1 MKRLFSLAVSALM
14 SVALALSASAAS
26 LEAAEAST
34 ILPVDVIM
42 DQDALEIRKVYD
54 LSPSVDPS
62 AIPRESFD
70 REDIHYECSDI
81 LREVVMGDETQT
93 LTQTETVESKN
104 KEKETI
110 LALLPQEKDVTT
122 EDGFSG
128 TLYLN
133 LNTLRTEVSG
143 YGSSTKNVNT
153 TRTYPNLS
161 SADASHLPKTISD
174 GGRTMTLQ
182 NVQWQ
187 TDNTYNADDYEI
199 GDRFTAICTYSGTKT
214 SSYVKGYTTTAE
226 YTGEVQRTGVTV
238 MRYTVI
244 FNGTPIAPAEPDAQF
259 SLTGLAFLIPAGLA
273 ALAAGGGGVYFWMKR
288 KERRDYEASS
298 DGSGR

>member
-1 MKRLFSLAVSALM
+1 MKKLFSLVVSALL
-14 SVALALSASAAS
+14 SAALMLSASAVS
-26 LEAAEAST
+26 AETAEMT
-34 ILPVDVIM
+34 VLPVDVVV
-42 DQDALEIRKVYD
+42 DQESLEIRKVYD
-54 LSPSVDPS
+54 LSPSIDPS
-62 AIPRESFD
+62 SIPREGFD
-70 REDIHYECSDI
+70 RDDIHYECSDI

-104 KEKETI
+104 KEMETI

-133 LNTLRTEVSG
+133 LNTLKTEVSG
-143 YGSSTKNVNT
+143 YGSSTKAVHT

-199 GDRFTAICTYSGTKT
+199 GDRFTAICTYSGSQT

-238 MRYTVI
+238 IRYTVI
-244 FNGTPIAPAEPDAQF
+244 FNGTPIATTDTESKINLPGAAVM
-259 SLTGLAFLIPAGLA
+259 IPAGLA
-273 ALAAGGGGVYFWMKR
+273 VLVAGGGAFIFG
-288 KERRDYEASS
+288 
-298 DGSGR
+298 